1 MCFACSPFASAFAR
15 AMPRR
20 ALLKHT
26 VAGVAWAGVA
36 GAGSSFLCSPA
47 EAVTESVDVDT
58 LYVGG
63 PIVTINDSQ
72 PLAEAVLV
80 RGGRIVAV
88 GARAEVESQ
97 AKGPIATV
105 DLKGKTLL
113 PGFVDPHGHVVM
125 VGLQALAANLLPA
138 PDGAG
143 NDIPALQRILRDWIA
158 KNG

>member
-1 MCFACSPFASAFAR
+1 MCVACSPFAGALANALS
-15 AMPRR
+15 RR
-20 ALLKHT
+20 SLLKHT

-36 GAGSSFLCSPA
+36 GAARNFSCVSAKAADAS
-47 EAVTESVDVDT
+47 VDT

-72 PLAEAVLV
+72 PTAEAVLV

-88 GARAEVESQ
+88 GARREVESQ
-97 AKGPIATV
+97 AKGPFATI
-105 DLKGKTLL
+105 DLKGKALL

-138 PDGAG
+138 PDG
-143 NDIPALQRILRDWIA
+143 
-158 KNG
+158 